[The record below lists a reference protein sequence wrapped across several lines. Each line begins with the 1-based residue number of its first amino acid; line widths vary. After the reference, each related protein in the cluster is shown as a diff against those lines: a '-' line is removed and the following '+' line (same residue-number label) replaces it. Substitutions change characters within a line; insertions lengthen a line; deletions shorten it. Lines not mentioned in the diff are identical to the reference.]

1 MGDNKN
7 NKDKKVTLRIAETN
21 PKFVGR
27 GVALMDPK
35 VMDDLHL
42 STGDVIEISGKKKTF
57 VLLWSSQPSDHGT
70 GLIRID
76 GYTRSNIGLGIDDK
90 VTVGKVRK
98 VTKAEQVIIAPTEE
112 LNVVGLEDYLPGLLE
127 GRAVAKRDLIRI
139 NMMGRKIGF
148 VVTNTSPL
156 SSNNTAILLDAN
168 TEYIIGAVPEAG
180 SKGGGVPR
188 VTYEDIGGL
197 KNEVQKV
204 HEMIELPLRHPEI
217 FERIGIEA
225 PKGVLLFGPPGT
237 GKTLL
242 AKPAANETILFYRR
256 TRENEQVLWESEE
269 RLRERFKQAQENSPS
284 IIFID
289 EIDSIAPKREEVS
302 GDVEKR
308 VVSQLLILMDGIESR
323 GKLVVIGAR

>member
-1 MGDNKN
+1 M
-7 NKDKKVTLRIAETN
+7 
-21 PKFVGR
+21 
-27 GVALMDPK
+27 
-35 VMDDLHL
+35 
-42 STGDVIEISGKKKTF
+42 
-57 VLLWSSQPSDHGT
+57 
-70 GLIRID
+70 
-76 GYTRSNIGLGIDDK
+76 
-90 VTVGKVRK
+90 
-98 VTKAEQVIIAPTEE
+98 TKAEQVIIAPTEE
-112 LNVVGLEDYLPGLLE
+112 LNVVGLEDYLPGFLE
-127 GRAVAKRDLIRI
+127 GRAVAKGDLIPI

-156 SSNNTAILLDAN
+156 SGSNTAILLDTN
-168 TEYIIGAVPEAG
+168 TEYIVGAVPKAG

-256 TRENEQVLWESEE
+256 TRENEQVLW
-269 RLRERFKQAQENSPS
+269 R
-284 IIFID
+284 
-289 EIDSIAPKREEVS
+289 KRRTS
-302 GDVEKR
+302 KGDIQTGTR
-308 VVSQLLILMDGIESR
+308 
-323 GKLVVIGAR
+323 KLTVNYIH

>member
-1 MGDNKN
+1 M
-7 NKDKKVTLRIAETN
+7 
-21 PKFVGR
+21 
-27 GVALMDPK
+27 
-35 VMDDLHL
+35 
-42 STGDVIEISGKKKTF
+42 
-57 VLLWSSQPSDHGT
+57 
-70 GLIRID
+70 
-76 GYTRSNIGLGIDDK
+76 
-90 VTVGKVRK
+90 
-98 VTKAEQVIIAPTEE
+98 TKAEQVIIAPTEE

-127 GRAVAKRDLIRI
+127 GRAVAKGDLIPI

-168 TEYIIGAVPEAG
+168 TEYIIGAVPKAG

-188 VTYEDIGGL
+188 ITYEDIGGL

-204 HEMIELPLRHPEI
+204 REMIELPLRHPEI

-256 TRENEQVLWESEE
+256 TGENEQVLWESEE
-269 RLRERFKQAQENSPS
+269 RLRETFKQGT
-284 IIFID
+284 
-289 EIDSIAPKREEVS
+289 R
-302 GDVEKR
+302 
-308 VVSQLLILMDGIESR
+308 
-323 GKLVVIGAR
+323 KLPVNYIH